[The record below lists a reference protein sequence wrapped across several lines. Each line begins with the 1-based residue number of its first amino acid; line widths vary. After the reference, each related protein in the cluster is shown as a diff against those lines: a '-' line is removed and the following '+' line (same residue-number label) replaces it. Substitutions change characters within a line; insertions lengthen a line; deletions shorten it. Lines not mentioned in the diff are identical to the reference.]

1 MGLRLVGLSFQW
13 EGKPLGRRRSHSVE
27 NDILFLD
34 KSVNK
39 ILYGEGKNGEI
50 GLSSHN
56 FVGVPFQ
63 LNREYPV

>member
-1 MGLRLVGLSFQW
+1 MR
-13 EGKPLGRRRSHSVE
+13 KSHSVE

-39 ILYGEGKNGEI
+39 ILYGEGKDGEI

-63 LNREYPV
+63 LNRESPV